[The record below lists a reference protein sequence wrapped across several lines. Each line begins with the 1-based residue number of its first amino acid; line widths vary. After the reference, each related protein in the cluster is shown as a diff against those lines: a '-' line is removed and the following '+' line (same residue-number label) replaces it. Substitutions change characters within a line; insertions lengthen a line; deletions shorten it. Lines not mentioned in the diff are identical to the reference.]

1 MRKTEA
7 VSFVASYLDAWNE
20 RNAGSVTDHL
30 CSDGHYIDEV
40 SHEDMTR
47 ETLFEALLDYFH
59 SEHYFYEVTGDILC
73 SGTTI
78 AFQYCA
84 KPLEPGKQ
92 SSPWHGAEFITL
104 KGKSALEIRDYYQL
118 PKERALNGNGK
129 GRYVKSG
136 LSQRGMAELLDNLE
150 QVMEREQL
158 HLDPD
163 LSLPKLAEHLN
174 ATVNYVSQAINA
186 GLQSTFFDYVNRKRV
201 DEALG
206 LIQSDAE
213 PHRAMLDIA
222 LAVGFNSTS
231 TFYSAFRKVTGVTPG
246 AYRRRVTRQA

>member
-1 MRKTEA
+1 
-7 VSFVASYLDAWNE
+7 
-20 RNAGSVTDHL
+20 
-30 CSDGHYIDEV
+30 
-40 SHEDMTR
+40 
-47 ETLFEALLDYFH
+47 
-59 SEHYFYEVTGDILC
+59 
-73 SGTTI
+73 
-78 AFQYCA
+78 
-84 KPLEPGKQ
+84 
-92 SSPWHGAEFITL
+92 
-104 KGKSALEIRDYYQL
+104 
-118 PKERALNGNGK
+118 
-129 GRYVKSG
+129 
-136 LSQRGMAELLDNLE
+136 MAELLDNLE

-201 DEALG
+201 DEALA
-206 LIQSDAE
+206 LIQSDAG
-213 PHRAMLDIA
+213 PHSAMLDIA

>member
-1 MRKTEA
+1 MTKTEA
-7 VSFVASYLDAWNE
+7 ISFVASYLDAWNE

-40 SHEDMTR
+40 LHEEMTR
-47 ETLFEALLDYFH
+47 ETLFEALLDYFQ
-59 SEHYFYEVTGDILC
+59 SDHYFYEVMGDILC

-104 KGKSALEIRDYYQL
+104 SGKSALEIRDYYQL

-136 LSQRGMAELLDNLE
+136 LSQGGMAELLDNLE

-201 DEALG
+201 DEALA
-206 LIQSDAE
+206 LIQSDAG
-213 PHRAMLDIA
+213 PHSAMLDIA